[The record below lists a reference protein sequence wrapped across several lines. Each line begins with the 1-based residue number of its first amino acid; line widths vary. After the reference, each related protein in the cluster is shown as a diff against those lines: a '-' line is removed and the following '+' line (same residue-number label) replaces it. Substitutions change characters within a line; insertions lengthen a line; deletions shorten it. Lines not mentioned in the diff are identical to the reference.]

1 MSLGNIQTDTAGSPL
16 SIQGGSYW
24 FWYFF
29 TSPGFR
35 AR

>member
-1 MSLGNIQTDTAGSPL
+1 MSLGNIQTGTAGSLL
-16 SIQGGSYW
+16 SIQDGRYW